1 MIDSILPGPN
11 SFLDFARQYQRGEG
25 ERCGLQVKEQRPGEL
40 LDQASWVGLSEEL
53 GPRLGGGE
61 QGGF

>member
-1 MIDSILPGPN
+1 MRTTLLSGVSGLI
-11 SFLDFARQYQRGEG
+11 G